1 MVNEIKNNPTR
12 ITFAYFKYIKRLVL
26 SEYLNSGVKP
36 LTVKL
41 LHFLPQQMQGGV
53 DLLDPALFATTGKKR
68 LASKQLVRE
77 EVEREGDA
85 PVAREMIKPRDQPVQ
100 APPSMAPVAE
110 AASVEKPA
118 QVQDGSILN
127 DHKEQEHAK
136 EDQVM
141 NDEEKISEDSQAQE
155 NLNNQVNQLN
165 NGSDSNID
173 ANLDDQSRALH

>member
-12 ITFAYFKYIKRLVL
+12 ITFAYFKYIKRLVF

-68 LASKQLVRE
+68 HAPKQLARE
-77 EVEREGDA
+77 EVVREADV
-85 PVAREMIKPRDQPVQ
+85 PVVLEMIKPRDQPVQ
-100 APPSMAPVAE
+100 APPSLAPVAE

-127 DHKEQEHAK
+127 DHNVQEHAK

-141 NDEEKISEDSQAQE
+141 NNEEQISEDSQVQE
-155 NLNNQVNQLN
+155 NLTHVNQIN

-173 ANLDDQSRALH
+173 VNLDDQSRAVP